1 MESGTKQTSTE
12 LESNLIS
19 YYKSSEGTTA
29 QTDSSTA
36 HKVKFSSKGLNAEQ
50 LQLIEKLLKESKS
63 NNNSGSSLSAASPA
77 ASSDSCTSATA
88 AAALAA
94 VQSPPKGP
102 VIHKSQ
108 HSDTANNKPV
118 ECTICNR
125 KFKNVPALNGHMR
138 LHGGYYKKDDK
149 SKAVGLAAVNAAA
162 GEKRKAAAAGAAA
175 VCLSPLASINGLTV
189 FQAKKADLMTANGS
203 LSISAA
209 AAATPSSSL
218 TIHPAIAGDQPPAKR
233 QLTAVSSDSFTA
245 DSFATAAAQAP
256 TSDTLAFSN
265 LPPPDTN
272 KLLANLEMKQQ
283 IFNPVLNR
291 FVPGLEI
298 STTQLVTSTSTSLS
312 SASCSSS
319 SSSRAIFSPSVVPNQ
334 SYHVETGPKPFHGL
348 KAKSDSKPKVGPDH
362 QADIPAFQVTDEV
375 KEEEPEV
382 SELNEEKVWDPD
394 CAESLTDQEM
404 RQFLSAA
411 CSMVSATPA
420 TNLESGLQVLYKNCG
435 DLRLASKDLLAP
447 GEDSQPEDWSDEEV
461 DSFYENLMR
470 HGKDFGMISSG
481 IGSKSVKQCVEFYY
495 FWKNLCRDEMRGFK
509 TVFNPQPDEPPQL
522 PCYGGS
528 IIMSAGPVGPAPDFP
543 LAQSCPTS
551 SAPLLPFSVSITSV
565 SSTSKR

>member
-1 MESGTKQTSTE
+1 M
-12 LESNLIS
+12 IS
-19 YYKSSEGTTA
+19 YYKSAEGTA
-29 QTDSSTA
+29 QTDTSTA

-63 NNNSGSSLSAASPA
+63 NNNLTTPSSAATTD
-77 ASSDSCTSATA
+77 SSTTATA

-108 HSDTANNKPV
+108 HTDTAAGASNNKPV

-149 SKAVGLAAVNAAA
+149 NKSFAAVATTAAA
-162 GEKRKAAAAGAAA
+162 GEKRKAAAGT

-189 FQAKKADLMTANGS
+189 FQAKKSDLMGANGN

-209 AAATPSSSL
+209 ATPPSSL
-218 TIHPAIAGDQPPAKR
+218 TIQPATAADQPPAAKR
-233 QLTAVSSDSFTA
+233 PQLSDSCYTA
-245 DSFATAAAQAP
+245 DGGSFVSPAP
-256 TSDTLAFSN
+256 ADLAFSS

-291 FVPGLEI
+291 FVTPGLEI

-312 SASCSSS
+312 SSSKTLFTSSS
-319 SSSRAIFSPSVVPNQ
+319 SSSVPVTT
-334 SYHVETGPKPFHGL
+334 SYQVEPATPKPFHGL
-348 KAKSDSKPKVGPDH
+348 KARTDSQPRIGSEH
-362 QADIPAFQVTDEV
+362 QAEIPAFQVVDEV

-382 SELNEEKVWDPD
+382 SELNEEKLWDPE

-404 RQFLSAA
+404 RQFLTTA
-411 CSMVSATPA
+411 CSMVSATPV
-420 TNLESGLQVLYKNCG
+420 TNLESGLKVLYKNCG
-435 DLRLASKDLLAP
+435 NLRLASKELLRGA
-447 GEDSQPEDWSDEEV
+447 GVNDEDTEQAEEGGWSDDEV
-461 DSFYENLMR
+461 DAFYDNLMR
-470 HGKDFGMISSG
+470 HGKDFAMISSG

-509 TVFNPQPDEPPQL
+509 TVFNNPQSPDEPPQL

-528 IIMSAGPVGPAPDFP
+528 IVMASGPAPEFP
-543 LAQSCPTS
+543 LTPNS
-551 SAPLLPFSVSITSV
+551 SASLLPFSVSITSV
-565 SSTSKR
+565 SSASKR